1 MNGYAV
7 YKVQTRSS
15 IKDKQV
21 KEKVPSPVCSLIG
34 KIVTQFIL
42 KFKIKTFIS
51 PRRYIP
57 PAALGVG
64 LIYISLVVFGK

>member
-21 KEKVPSPVCSLIG
+21 KEKSLHL
-34 KIVTQFIL
+34 FPNFWL
-42 KFKIKTFIS
+42 KS
-51 PRRYIP
+51 
-57 PAALGVG
+57 
-64 LIYISLVVFGK
+64 

>member
-21 KEKVPSPVCSLIG
+21 KDKAPSPVSSLVGQKCSL
-34 KIVTQFIL
+34 
-42 KFKIKTFIS
+42 KIKKL
-51 PRRYIP
+51 
-57 PAALGVG
+57 AASIIRSQPTLD
-64 LIYISLVVFGK
+64 SKH

>member
-21 KEKVPSPVCSLIG
+21 KE
-34 KIVTQFIL
+34 
-42 KFKIKTFIS
+42 IS
-51 PRRYIP
+51 PFTYKLTCRLNCNPVVRLNYII
-57 PAALGVG
+57 LFCNNSFTEKSK
-64 LIYISLVVFGK
+64 INTSDT